1 MNPIEIRQTLHAH
14 PELGFEEQW
23 TSQFIA
29 NQLRAL
35 GCEVHEKIAR
45 TGVIG
50 ILHGQDHTH
59 AIGYRADMDALPIVE
74 ENALPYCSHNGNMH
88 ACGHDVHMAVA
99 LGVAEKLARSEI
111 KPAHDIV
118 FIFQPNEEGAP
129 GELPSG
135 AELMCQEGILERFH
149 IKKMMALHCDP
160 TLKTGVMG
168 ISRGAVWAASGR
180 LNIEIEGKS
189 AHAAYPERG
198 CDALLAASEMIGAIY
213 TALKRRRAPSK
224 EVVSICKFHA
234 GSAFN
239 VIAGSAQFEGIMRG
253 PSRKHLE
260 EIAQI
265 IEETVNGLAQAFN
278 VKARCHFYYGANA
291 VINDAILAEKALSL
305 WQKNAHEIEMSMA
318 SEDFSHFSEKIPSL
332 YAMLGIQ
339 GNGNGTEPLHS
350 SHFSVDESAILAGI
364 ERMSELLRSL

>member
-29 NQLRAL
+29 NQLKAL
-35 GCEVHEKIAR
+35 GLEVYEKIAR

-50 ILHGQDHTH
+50 ILQGQDHTH
-59 AIGYRADMDALPIVE
+59 TIGYRADMDALPIAE
-74 ENALPYCSHNGNMH
+74 DSALPYGSCNGNMH
-88 ACGHDVHMAVA
+88 ACGHDVHMAIA
-99 LGVAEKLARSEI
+99 LGIAQKLAQSEI

-118 FIFQPNEEGAP
+118 FVFQPNEEGAP

-135 AELMCQEGILERFH
+135 AELMCREGILERFH
-149 IKKMMALHCDP
+149 IEKMLALHCDP
-160 TLKTGVMG
+160 TLQTGIMG
-168 ISRGAVWAASGR
+168 VSRGAVWAASGR
-180 LNIEIEGKS
+180 FNIEIEGKS

-198 CDALLAASEMIGAIY
+198 CDALWAASEMIGAMY
-213 TALKRRRAPSK
+213 AALKRRRSPAK
-224 EVVSICKFHA
+224 EVVSVCKFHA
-234 GSAFN
+234 GTAFN
-239 VIAGSAQFEGIMRG
+239 VIAENAQFEGISRG

-265 IEETVNGLAQAFN
+265 IEATVNGLAHASG
-278 VKARCHFYYGANA
+278 VKAQCHFYYGANA
-291 VINDAILAEKALSL
+291 VINDDSLAQKALSL
-305 WQKNAHEIEMSMA
+305 WQKNAYEIDMSMA

-339 GNGNGTEPLHS
+339 GNGKGTEPLHS
-350 SHFSVDESAILAGI
+350 SHFSVDESAIPNGI
-364 ERMSELLRSL
+364 ERMSELLRIL